1 MRRALGLGAALVLAA
16 GGVVLLL
23 LAVDVNRVEGRLAA
37 DDVAYRTAPA
47 RTDLWRAPLEHRQT
61 EQREGS
67 RQRKQEPDR
76 TQERQH

>member
-1 MRRALGLGAALVLAA
+1 MRDREDGLRGGETEQDGHGCERACELEPPAAVR
-16 GGVVLLL
+16 
-23 LAVDVNRVEGRLAA
+23 RVEAEC
-37 DDVAYRTAPA
+37 PA
-47 RTDLWRAPLEHRQT
+47 HVLRAPLEHRQT